1 MQLKYNIKLKVF
13 IVTSLHCF
21 KVLNFKK
28 KTIWRFFW
36 VHIKGQMQ
44 EGTVNLFFVYY
55 AESYP
60 HSGGGV
66 SGYPPPWRF
75 LETL

>member
-1 MQLKYNIKLKVF
+1 
-13 IVTSLHCF
+13 
-21 KVLNFKK
+21 
-28 KTIWRFFW
+28 
-36 VHIKGQMQ
+36 MQ

-66 SGYPPPWRF
+66 SGYPPPDVFWRLYKSIGLRLF
-75 LETL
+75 KLFDFSN